1 MNIYTLHKEGSFRP
15 PTLECDSEI
24 ENSQS
29 EREKLPRPALGVVTE
44 EKNNT
49 STSDTSGTSGSDH
62 SSSLGEKTT
71 PRHNVTPT
79 HNVQNKYENDVAN
92 NLANNL
98 ANNVANTSRVA
109 ASRIDATGL
118 ITGTN
123 MPQLLSSKAALN
135 NEATSKPMTM
145 RQVNYG
151 SSQLRKGRRT
161 NGLIHIQ
168 ARDEFMIFED
178 NTDLVSHITTPS
190 AVRTSPLDGDYLV
203 IDHDEFAE
211 EEDLFSAITVPK
223 ALRKKKKKP
232 KTGSPSQKENNIN
245 EVQKSENDEKLSK
258 DTVQEEPKLA
268 PPPTPF
274 SVPYDE
280 SEELKQEERQKTP
293 SPEISPLKLRRQDS
307 LDCSPNVSQNS
318 GSSRRS
324 SLRGGRRIDQSGK
337 VSTPPRIGEEKRQEE
352 ESPNSKALGV
362 EDLVEVKKKLNNQQ
376 EQFPISPPSIKR
388 TSPAASPASQAGAS
402 SKASPSIKGETN
414 CITPEKSQ
422 PSPKEEMAFIDES
435 HKSPVVRDCIKTPTS
450 STPTPR
456 RNNSRGVGGGVS
468 VNAVRDTVAPEAA
481 THGIDAVAKTNRD
494 STAITEKEGSNE
506 GSTSNNLSNE
516 VLDKSLKVPN
526 SRRKGTANLLKFCLL
541 TSHCCPQRRRK
552 KESEEPQMR

>member
-15 PTLECDSEI
+15 PTLDCDSEI

-29 EREKLPRPALGVVTE
+29 GREKLPRPALGVVTE

-49 STSDTSGTSGSDH
+49 STSDTSGTSSSGH

-79 HNVQNKYENDVAN
+79 HNVQNHV
-92 NLANNL
+92 ANNL

-109 ASRIDATGL
+109 ASRIDATGV

-151 SSQLRKGRRT
+151 SSQLRKSRRT

-223 ALRKKKKKP
+223 ALRKKKNKKKPKP

-245 EVQKSENDEKLSK
+245 EVQKSENDEKSSK
-258 DTVQEEPKLA
+258 GTVEGEPKLA

-280 SEELKQEERQKTP
+280 SEELEQEERQEIP
-293 SPEISPLKLRRQDS
+293 SPLISPLKLRRQDG
-307 LDCSPNVSQNS
+307 LDCSPNGSQNS
-318 GSSRRS
+318 WSSRRS

-337 VSTPPRIGEEKRQEE
+337 VSTPPSRISEEKRQEE
-352 ESPNSKALGV
+352 ESPSSKAFDI
-362 EDLVEVKKKLNNQQ
+362 EDLVEVKKKLDDHQ
-376 EQFPISPPSIKR
+376 EQFPISPPSVKR
-388 TSPAASPASQAGAS
+388 TTPAASPASQSRAS

-422 PSPKEEMAFIDES
+422 PSPKEDMALVDEN
-435 HKSPVVRDCIKTPTS
+435 HKSPVRKSIKSPTN
-450 STPTPR
+450 STSTPR
-456 RNNSRGVGGGVS
+456 RNNSRVVGGGAT

-481 THGIDAVAKTNRD
+481 THGIDATAKTNID
-494 STAITEKEGSNE
+494 STATTEKEGSN
-506 GSTSNNLSNE
+506 SNNSSDE

-526 SRRKGTANLLKFCLL
+526 SRRKGKANLLKFCLL
-541 TSHCCPQRRRK
+541 TSHCCPQRRK
-552 KESEEPQMR
+552 KQESEEP